1 MKKIY
6 CFLILAIVLL
16 PIVNAGK
23 TFELDFN
30 TKDSFPLVMDKGDRI
45 LFEYGGYNHTIILD
59 EIKNNV
65 IELDVFL
72 FLEGDLHTPNY
83 VSLTDKY
90 NVRIDFDKDGKKEL
104 EIGYGSFDPK
114 NKKANVVF
122 KRLEAWDKNVKL
134 TPFWEIENT
143 ESNKSK
149 DKVKYYLMGGL
160 VVLIIILFILGVKY
174 KRKDGTYF

>member
-59 EIKNNV
+59 EIKFNDTRDSIAFSSIIKV
-65 IELDVFL
+65 YQVVGLGCCSLLDYS
-72 FLEGDLHTPNY
+72 GN
-83 VSLTDKY
+83 S
-90 NVRIDFDKDGKKEL
+90 
-104 EIGYGSFDPK
+104 
-114 NKKANVVF
+114 
-122 KRLEAWDKNVKL
+122 
-134 TPFWEIENT
+134 
-143 ESNKSK
+143 
-149 DKVKYYLMGGL
+149 
-160 VVLIIILFILGVKY
+160 
-174 KRKDGTYF
+174 